1 MKMTIAKFAF
11 VAVLVMVTGCA
22 TSEDFVPPPAK
33 PMTVIHNEPQ
43 MPVLEVNEKPV
54 AIKPAAAVANETSKS
69 AVKIEVENQS
79 MPSPVARKVA
89 LVIQNHALPTRPV
102 PMAALADSLTASL
115 SGRGFHV
122 INPDNVIG
130 AVQNQTAARE
140 AMPPASALNLARSLG
155 AEGLITA
162 SVMDFFD
169 TAIDAQG
176 QVHEFSVRLALNLA
190 DCATGA
196 IVCGA
201 KVKATSPKKTAAY
214 IKNNGTALYEELLH
228 SAADTCTEQ
237 LVQKVSTT
245 GWGTKK
251 ANDVSV
257 FFGCNVLGADIQI
270 DGLSYGTCPAQI
282 LIPAG
287 PHNLL
292 VSYPPY
298 YLNFARRAMFNHD
311 GQTFAVVL
319 QITPEGEKV
328 RRSGI
333 LFDRQKTLFDA
344 ELSRYNKS
352 GEVEDYVR
360 KTIADGTSIY
370 WKNSYG
376 RIVVTDASAQNI
388 DFTTP
393 VTDAGDLQ
401 DAPNTNQQAKKLK
414 ELLMETEKL
423 NEVPA
428 TPAIAPVT
436 ESSPAK
442 ESTPAKGQDAADKEP
457 AAPAK
462 PASPVS

>member
-1 MKMTIAKFAF
+1 MNAEMPTPPSATVRVETPRTK
-11 VAVLVMVTGCA
+11 VT
-22 TSEDFVPPPAK
+22 V
-33 PMTVIHNEPQ
+33 
-43 MPVLEVNEKPV
+43 EVEEAPT
-54 AIKPAAAVANETSKS
+54 PSAAV
-69 AVKIEVENQS
+69 
-79 MPSPVARKVA
+79 RKVA
-89 LVIQNHALPTRPV
+89 LVVQNHALPTRPV

-115 SGRGFHV
+115 SGRGFQV
-122 INPDNVIG
+122 VNPDNVIG

-140 AMPPASALNLARSLG
+140 IMPPASAMNLARSLG
-155 AEGLITA
+155 ADGLITA

-169 TAIDAQG
+169 TSLDAEG
-176 QVHEFSVRLALNLA
+176 QIHEFSVRLALNLA
-190 DCATGA
+190 DCATSA
-196 IVCGA
+196 YVCGA

-228 SAADTCTEQ
+228 SAADTCSEQ
-237 LVQKVSTT
+237 LLQKVSAV
-245 GWGTKK
+245 GWGTEK
-251 ANDVSV
+251 ANNVSV

-270 DGLSYGTCPAQI
+270 DGFSYGTCPAQ
-282 LIPAG
+282 LSIPAG

-298 YLNFARRAMFNHD
+298 YLNFARRAMFTHD

-428 TPAIAPVT
+428 TPAIAPIPET
-436 ESSPAK
+436 SPAK
-442 ESTPAKGQDAADKEP
+442 ESAPAKGQDAADKEP